1 MRSPHLQAADSN
13 LMILQLDPD
22 QAVKCFKMIL
32 QKNSSTG
39 SFPIIILVLF
49 VLLYCGGFFRVE
61 LVLNQHQGR
70 IIVLEEAVERLKTLV
85 NDGNRNVFKN
95 AIHGKLVSFA
105 LPMFTNSRRNVVF
118 FIFTCRLHYSEIPT
132 QHFSCFG

>member
-32 QKNSSTG
+32 HKNSSTG
-39 SFPIIILVLF
+39 SFPVIILVLSVF
-49 VLLYCGGFFRVE
+49 LYCGGFFRVE

-70 IIVLEEAVERLKTLV
+70 IIVLEEAVERLKTIV
-85 NDGNRNVFKN
+85 NDGNRNVFKKY

-105 LPMFTNSRRNVVF
+105 LPMFTVSRRNVVF
-118 FIFTCRLHYSEIPT
+118 FIFT
-132 QHFSCFG
+132 